1 MTILEIQDQ
10 PNNIV
15 FVHIW
20 SEHKNQKYGLL
31 MLPPKLGT
39 FMAISLISMKLHKDN
54 NVPSQIS
61 VTTRRQQKEREREV
75 GIMYGWGGRS
85 MTSQIMAPVQ
95 MGCN

>member
-54 NVPSQIS
+54 NVPS
-61 VTTRRQQKEREREV
+61 
-75 GIMYGWGGRS
+75 
-85 MTSQIMAPVQ
+85 
-95 MGCN
+95 